1 MKINKVRTEKK
12 GIDIAKF
19 LCAILVVCIHTHPLQ
34 YGTTIDYYFNCFCRI
49 AVPFFFV
56 SSSYFYYT
64 RGGQIKNYLKRL
76 FILYLC
82 WFVVELPLTIKVY
95 FFDAEGSLL
104 FNSLKFLRGLLINN
118 SFFASW
124 FLTALMEGMLIIH
137 LVENKKPNLVYAL
150 GVVCFILGLLWSMW
164 YGLLRGTMFETYY
177 HYFGLVVMPAN
188 SFIIAIPYLIIGKWF
203 AEKMIPKINYLLCV
217 IFVLM
222 AVVEVCICKD
232 SFNKPF
238 DDVYISLIP
247 LSIIIFQFAS
257 KISISKTSSLNSV
270 CRFLRKC
277 SILIYLLHPVFIYIF
292 EQFGLFQT
300 QSDYNPLVFFL
311 SVLVCSVL
319 CSSLIIA
326 LSKRYNFLKYMY

>member
-1 MKINKVRTEKK
+1 MEKVENIQKC

-56 SSSYFYYT
+56 SSSYFYFT
-64 RGGQIKNYLKRL
+64 RGGDIKKYIRRL
-76 FILYLC
+76 LILYAC
-82 WFVVELPLTIKVY
+82 WFVVEIPFTLKVY
-95 FFDAEGSLL
+95 FFDASNSLL
-104 FNSLKFLRGLLINN
+104 FNTLKFVRGILINN

-124 FLTALMEGMLIIH
+124 FLTALMEGMFIIH
-137 LVENKKPNLVYAL
+137 LLEKKKPTLLYVIGSLCFSLAL
-150 GVVCFILGLLWSMW
+150 IWCLW
-164 YGLLRGTMFETYY
+164 YGLIRGTRIESYY
-177 HYFGLVVMPAN
+177 NYFGFVFMPAN
-188 SFIIAIPYLIIGKWF
+188 SFVIAIPYLIIGKLF
-203 AEKMIPKINYLLCV
+203 AEKRIPEINYFLCV
-217 IFVLM
+217 IFVLV
-222 AVVEVCICKD
+222 AVVEVCICKY

-257 KISISKTSSLNSV
+257 KISVSKTSSLNSV

-292 EQFGLFQT
+292 EQFGLFQA
-300 QSDYNPLVFFL
+300 QGDYNPLVLFL
-311 SVLVCSVL
+311 TVLVCSVL
-319 CSSLIIA
+319 CSSMIIA
-326 LSKRYNFLKYMY
+326 LSKRYNLLKYMY